1 MKVKVL
7 VLKCKRLINNCY
19 EMAGNSEV
27 SRPYI
32 RIKTISYFCDVE
44 IRPPGYGYPRLA
56 AAYIGTHISLSYY
69 G

>member
-1 MKVKVL
+1 
-7 VLKCKRLINNCY
+7 
-19 EMAGNSEV
+19 MAGSSEV

-44 IRPPGYGYPRLA
+44 IRPPGYGYPRQD

-69 G
+69 GKI

>member
-7 VLKCKRLINNCY
+7 MLKCKRLLKKRY

-27 SRPYI
+27 NRLYFRTKS
-32 RIKTISYFCDVE
+32 ISYFCDVE

-56 AAYIGTHISLSYY
+56 AANIGAHISLSYY

>member
-1 MKVKVL
+1 
-7 VLKCKRLINNCY
+7 
-19 EMAGNSEV
+19 MAGNSKV

-32 RIKTISYFCDVE
+32 RFKTISYFCDVE
-44 IRPPGYGYPRLA
+44 IRPPGYGYPRLE

>member
-1 MKVKVL
+1 MKVKVTM
-7 VLKCKRLINNCY
+7 LKCKRLINNRY

-44 IRPPGYGYPRLA
+44 IRPCRDGYPRQPG
-56 AAYIGTHISLSYY
+56 AYIGTHISLSYY

>member
-1 MKVKVL
+1 
-7 VLKCKRLINNCY
+7 
-19 EMAGNSEV
+19 MAGNSEV

-32 RIKTISYFCDVE
+32 RFKTISYFCDVE
-44 IRPPGYGYPRLA
+44 IRPPGYGYPWQD

>member
-7 VLKCKRLINNCY
+7 MLKCKRIINNRY

-27 SRPYI
+27 NRLYL

-44 IRPPGYGYPRLA
+44 IRPPGYGYPRQA
-56 AAYIGTHISLSYY
+56 TAYIGTHIYL
-69 G
+69 

>member
-1 MKVKVL
+1 
-7 VLKCKRLINNCY
+7 
-19 EMAGNSEV
+19 MAGNSEV
-27 SRPYI
+27 NRLYF

-44 IRPPGYGYPRLA
+44 IRPPGYGYPRQD

>member
-1 MKVKVL
+1 
-7 VLKCKRLINNCY
+7 
-19 EMAGNSEV
+19 MAGNSEV

-44 IRPPGYGYPRLA
+44 IRPCWDGYPRQSG
-56 AAYIGTHISLSYY
+56 AYIGTHISLSYY

>member
-1 MKVKVL
+1 MKVKVTM
-7 VLKCKRLINNCY
+7 LKCKRLINNRY

-56 AAYIGTHISLSYY
+56 AASIGTHISLSYY

>member
-1 MKVKVL
+1 MKVKVN
-7 VLKCKRLINNCY
+7 VLKCKRLINNRY

-32 RIKTISYFCDVE
+32 RFKTISYFCDVE
-44 IRPPGYGYPRLA
+44 IRPTGYGYPRQA

>member
-7 VLKCKRLINNCY
+7 VLKCKTLINNRY

-32 RIKTISYFCDVE
+32 RFKSISYFCDVE
-44 IRPPGYGYPRLA
+44 IRPPGYGYPRQA
-56 AAYIGTHISLSYY
+56 TASIGTHIYL
-69 G
+69 